1 MSTDRIWGAGTS
13 SSTRRI
19 GFREWYHCD
28 KSVIADLFPPILR
41 SVARDDTNIIC
52 VQCHSWWG
60 GGLAG
65 LGFPPK
71 SLLLQ
76 YSRVKKYTNSAFEAL
91 QEIFSC

>member
-28 KSVIADLFPPILR
+28 KSVIADLFPSILRVWQEMIPILFAY
-41 SVARDDTNIIC
+41 SVIAGGG
-52 VQCHSWWG
+52 G

-65 LGFPPK
+65 LGFLPK

-76 YSRVKKYTNSAFEAL
+76 I
-91 QEIFSC
+91 QE